1 MEDIPYGFVFI
12 GLAFAYGVQLY
23 LTGLQAKRY
32 FKRLK
37 VLRKAGLTSVGMAGG
52 KWSGRVYGVLVVDP
66 EFKILHAEK
75 MSGMTIFSGLRPV
88 PELVGINVAELVQAG
103 PQPGL
108 KKKVQEAFQNAAK
121 EFFKQEAQTEVPE
134 KMSDVKSVRMYPKAK
149 Q

>member
-1 MEDIPYGFVFI
+1 
-12 GLAFAYGVQLY
+12 
-23 LTGLQAKRY
+23 
-32 FKRLK
+32 
-37 VLRKAGLTSVGMAGG
+37 
-52 KWSGRVYGVLVVDP
+52 
-66 EFKILHAEK
+66 
-75 MSGMTIFSGLRPV
+75 MTIFSGLRPV
-88 PELVGINVAELVQAG
+88 PELVGINAAELVQAG